1 MSIYVRRKRPN
12 PFGGLLLTFILGVA
26 IGFSIAYA
34 FFGWRKPAPQAPAPV
49 QEVAT
54 PITPQ
59 FVKSRQTVATP
70 PAEMPATE
78 TAAIET
84 AQMPTRETPVA
95 EEALWPGRFLF
106 LGVEAPTLNDEM
118 KALLKEVRP
127 GGVVIEGDRLGP
139 VEEVVALVQQIK
151 DAAGGQSP
159 LIAVDQEGGKRNPL
173 GIENAP
179 SAAELGRGK
188 DPEAARE
195 AGRACGKAAVERGI
209 AVVFGP
215 VLNVLDRAAKE
226 TREDEAYVSHDRVF
240 GSDQGQVELIGL
252 AFAGG
257 VSEAG
262 AIPVVK
268 YYPGIGTRHKGGAA
282 YVLDASS
289 RRLAELMYP
298 FSEAAAQNIPGI
310 MVGHIAA
317 PELDRKNP
325 DRPAS
330 ISPVLVQTVL
340 REKFHYEG
348 FILADD
354 VSSDALGAACPPER
368 GVVEALVAGC
378 DGVVFLDARPD
389 RIRAACGALQEA
401 MDKGLLSKDRLMQ
414 SHRRWNAWRERIA
427 EANAGPAKEVLAAPD
442 EGALLASGNT
452 ATVEAAPAPSAE
464 PAVVEAQPHSLSSH
478 DKLLPETALVTEASA
493 AIAPQE
499 NPEREPS
506 SVPQPPN
513 TEKVVHVIER
523 GESLAKVAAKYG
535 VRPKDIIAWNGM
547 KDSKIKYGFK
557 LIIYRPV
564 SAVPTPEEKPG
575 QDAETAPV
583 TDATP
588 ASPIPQTQEA
598 TTIHEVAKGENI
610 YRIAAK
616 YHTTVQRLTEM
627 NKLDQPD
634 RLVAGQ
640 KLRVPA
646 IADAP

>member
-1 MSIYVRRKRPN
+1 
-12 PFGGLLLTFILGVA
+12 LTFILGVA

-34 FFGWRKPAPQAPAPV
+34 FFGWRKPSPQIQAPV
-49 QEVAT
+49 QEVVT
-54 PITPQ
+54 PIMP
-59 FVKSRQTVATP
+59 ATP

-78 TAAIET
+78 MVAVET
-84 AQMPTRETPVA
+84 APTPALETPVA

-127 GGVVIEGDRLGP
+127 GGVVIKGDRLGP

-173 GIENAP
+173 GIEKAP

-226 TREDEAYVSHDRVF
+226 TREDDAYVSRDRVF
-240 GSDQGQVELIGL
+240 GSDQGLVELMGL

-257 VSEAG
+257 ESEAG

-268 YYPGIGTRHKGGAA
+268 YYPGIGTRHKGGAP

-289 RRLAELMYP
+289 RKLAELMYP

-354 VSSDALGAACPPER
+354 VSSDALGAACPSER
-368 GVVEALVAGC
+368 AVVEALVAGC

-389 RIRAACGALQEA
+389 RVRAACGALQEA
-401 MDKGLLSKDRLMQ
+401 MDKGVLSKDRLMQ
-414 SHRRWNAWRERIA
+414 SHRRWNAWLERIA
-427 EANAGPAKEVLAAPD
+427 EANAGSAKEVLAAPG
-442 EGALLASGNT
+442 ELALIAAGNT
-452 ATVEAAPAPSAE
+452 ATVEAAPGPSAE
-464 PAVVEAQPHSLSSH
+464 PAVAEAQPLS
-478 DKLLPETALVTEASA
+478 ETAPVSETSA
-493 AIAPQE
+493 AVAPQE
-499 NPEREPS
+499 KPEREPS
-506 SVPQPPN
+506 PVPQPPN
-513 TEKVVHVIER
+513 TEKVMHVIER

-535 VRPKDIIAWNGM
+535 VRREDIIAWNGM
-547 KDSKIKYGFK
+547 KDSNIKYGFK
-557 LIIYRPV
+557 LIIYRHSLSSPD
-564 SAVPTPEEKPG
+564 KLLQG
-575 QDAETAPV
+575 QDAETPPP

-588 ASPIPQTQEA
+588 ASPVPQADEA

-627 NKLDQPD
+627 NKLDRPD

-646 IADAP
+646 QFVKPGQTVTADAP

>member
-1 MSIYVRRKRPN
+1 MDIYVRRKRPN
-12 PFGGLLLTFILGVA
+12 PFGGLLLTFVLGVA

-34 FFGWRKPAPQAPAPV
+34 FFGWRKPAPQVPAPV
-49 QEVAT
+49 QEVVT
-54 PITPQ
+54 PITP
-59 FVKSRQTVATP
+59 VTP

-78 TAAIET
+78 TEAIET
-84 AQMPTRETPVA
+84 AQTPTREMPVA

-106 LGVEAPTLNDEM
+106 LGVEGPTLNDEM

-127 GGVVIEGDRLGP
+127 GGVVIKGDRLGP

-151 DAAGGQSP
+151 DAAGGQST

-188 DPEAARE
+188 DREAARE

-226 TREDEAYVSHDRVF
+226 TREDTVYVSRDRVF
-240 GSDQGQVELIGL
+240 GSDQGQVELMGL

-268 YYPGIGTRHKGGAA
+268 YYPGIGARHKGGGA

-289 RRLAELMYP
+289 RKLAELMYP

-310 MVGHIAA
+310 MAGHIAA

-389 RIRAACGALQEA
+389 RVRAACGALQEA
-401 MDKGLLSKDRLMQ
+401 MDKGLLSKDRLVQ

-427 EANAGPAKEVLAAPD
+427 EANAGPAKEVLAVPSERAP
-442 EGALLASGNT
+442 LASGNT
-452 ATVEAAPAPSAE
+452 ATVEASPAPAAE
-464 PAVVEAQPHSLSSH
+464 PAIVEAQP
-478 DKLLPETALVTEASA
+478 LLETAPV
-493 AIAPQE
+493 IAPQE
-499 NPEREPS
+499 KPEQGPS

-513 TEKVVHVIER
+513 TEKVMHVIER
-523 GESLAKVAAKYG
+523 GESLGKVAAKYG
-535 VRPKDIIAWNGM
+535 VRPEDIIAWNGM
-547 KDSKIKYGFK
+547 KDSNIKYGFK
-557 LIIYRPV
+557 LIIYRR
-564 SAVPTPEEKPG
+564 SLSSTDKLLPG
-575 QDAETAPV
+575 QDAETAPAA
-583 TDATP
+583 DATP
-588 ASPIPQTQEA
+588 ASPVPQSQEA

-646 IADAP
+646 TADVP